1 MFNSNEADRGY
12 VDQSNTQYVSQVL
25 TDESYGYVGVKLKSS
40 RKLLWIILASILAGL
55 LIVAIALGLGLGLGL
70 GLSS

>member
-1 MFNSNEADRGY
+1 MFNSNEADPGY
-12 VDQSNTQYVSQVL
+12 VDQSNNQYVSQVL
-25 TDESYGYVGVKLKSS
+25 PDESYGYVGVKLKSS
-40 RKLLWIILASILAGL
+40 GKVLWIILASILAGL